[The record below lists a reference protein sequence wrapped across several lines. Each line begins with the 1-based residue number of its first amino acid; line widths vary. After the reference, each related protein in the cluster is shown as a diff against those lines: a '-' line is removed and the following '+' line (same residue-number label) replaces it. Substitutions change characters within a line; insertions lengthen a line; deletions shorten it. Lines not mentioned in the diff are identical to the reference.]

1 MGYYANTML
10 IRWISG
16 MLEKRREKRRETE
29 LSRQSGAERDG
40 CLRQE
45 PSEERER
52 QE

>member
-29 LSRQSGAERDG
+29 PSRQSGAERDG
-40 CLRQE
+40 CLCQE
-45 PSEERER
+45 ATEERER